1 VQSRQTGAL
10 TCADAGVERLPPGA
24 GAGPSRRQLNH
35 QIALTW
41 AGAECRCAS
50 IASLVRTNMGRAAR
64 FGRRAEVGDHGP
76 GSDEVCSSKGSYSFV
91 SPFCSHRDDWRICCA
106 NSSSCR
112 HSVSRWARSVIL
124 GSSSRRS
131 AAGGSLRPGS
141 SDSCGLA

>member
-1 VQSRQTGAL
+1 MRSTMAYLTWYLSGRVELRARAKSSDRQL

-91 SPFCSHRDDWRICCA
+91 SPFCS
-106 NSSSCR
+106 
-112 HSVSRWARSVIL
+112 
-124 GSSSRRS
+124 
-131 AAGGSLRPGS
+131 
-141 SDSCGLA
+141 